1 MGLYSVYHIIY
12 IAIYV
17 VLIALS
23 ILACKFLF
31 KTDKSRGIYMRVLGG
46 LLFASLIVNRISLTV
61 WDNNAIGIREMI
73 PNTYCG
79 MSSLLLG
86 IVLMTGK
93 RDIAVYHFLWWLE
106 LVGGIA
112 CVFYPTFIN
121 QGPSFFFL
129 TTITGLNHHA
139 LGTLICIKMVYTK
152 WNKPSFKYWYAFPIG
167 IAAYTLFGLF
177 LIDVLKIFHTM
188 IIDEPAVPKTPLKW
202 WFILIFGSAAVAV
215 ITFGIDKIKYALEKR
230 AIKKPL

>member
-46 LLFASLIVNRISLTV
+46 LLFASLIINRISLTV

-106 LVGGIA
+106 RRYSLRILSNFYKSGTV
-112 CVFYPTFIN
+112 VFLLTDDYGTE
-121 QGPSFFFL
+121 PSRARL
-129 TTITGLNHHA
+129 AYMHNDGLY
-139 LGTLICIKMVYTK
+139 KV
-152 WNKPSFKYWYAFPIG
+152 
-167 IAAYTLFGLF
+167 
-177 LIDVLKIFHTM
+177 D
-188 IIDEPAVPKTPLKW
+188 
-202 WFILIFGSAAVAV
+202 
-215 ITFGIDKIKYALEKR
+215 
-230 AIKKPL
+230 